1 MIRECHMPSS
11 NDLPL
16 RPFWWTKRLT
26 AAFIVAAAL
35 LVAMRIVWGY
45 RMAARLEA
53 RKAWLRER
61 GVVIDAKLLE
71 QPVVS
76 AERNQIAGLLQ
87 ATAWIDFRFEY
98 GTPVA
103 SWRSWPRLATV
114 PHASTLSRAMLAEAM
129 RRPDR
134 SWRVALPNGFD
145 EPDTILLCEGLAQQL
160 ALDAR
165 STSASE
171 AIQLLEEASWIIDA
185 LNERAPANGMWKRSD
200 HWITA
205 AVSAHAG
212 GSIRADELARWRHL
226 MLGLQRRVSSDESQ
240 RREAQLQATWASVTK
255 LQGVMFSLSRSP
267 TLAPLENARRESLL
281 LDVYHSTTGRRP
293 TDGDVAWARRLI
305 GLGIPSIYDL
315 QRWTMHE
322 VQERASDDDA
332 RWRAVALIAVMLYR
346 ADHAGD
352 SPASVDELV
361 PKYLAS
367 VPRLSDGTKPP
378 LFSMATTQPTTTA
391 P

>member
-1 MIRECHMPSS
+1 MSS
-11 NDLPL
+11 SRDSPI

-35 LVAMRIVWGY
+35 LMAMRIAWGY
-45 RMAARLEA
+45 HMAARLEA

-71 QPVVS
+71 QPIVS

-98 GTPVA
+98 GEPVV

-114 PHASTLSRAMLAEAM
+114 PRASTIGRAMLAEAM

-145 EPDTILLCEGLAQQL
+145 EPDAILLCEGLAQQL
-160 ALDAR
+160 ALDAH
-165 STSASE
+165 SASASE
-171 AIQLLEEASWIIDA
+171 AIHLLEEASWIIDA

-200 HWITA
+200 QWITA
-205 AVSAHAG
+205 AVGARAG
-212 GSIRADELARWRHL
+212 DSVRADDLARWRHL
-226 MLGLQRRVSSDESQ
+226 MLDLQRRVSSDESQ
-240 RREAQLQATWASVTK
+240 RREVQLQATWASVTK
-255 LQGVMFSLSRSP
+255 LQDVMFSLSRSP

-281 LDVYHSTTGRRP
+281 LNVYHSTTGRQP
-293 TDGDVAWARRLI
+293 TDEDAAWARRLS

-315 QRWTMHE
+315 QGWTMHE
-322 VQERASDDDA
+322 VQERASEDDA
-332 RWRAVALIAVMLYR
+332 RQRAVVLIAVMLYR

-352 SPASVDELV
+352 FPASVDELV
-361 PKYLAS
+361 PQYLAS
-367 VPRLSDGTKPP
+367 VPRLSDGSTPP
-378 LFSMATTQPTTTA
+378 LISMATSQPTTTA